1 MRYGISGVNSRCSG
15 LSQAGPFCRRHDP
28 ADLKKTDMGKN
39 EVIYNGES
47 VKISGTDNPDE
58 VLVRFTDSIT
68 AFNKIKKA
76 SIAGKGRLNAA
87 IAAMIFG
94 ILEKNGIRTHFLS
107 RVSEDGLLCRRVEI
121 IPIEVIV
128 RNVIAGSMAARLGL
142 REGMVPASPVYDLC
156 YKNSDLCDP
165 LINDC
170 HAVALGLVDEDE
182 LKTIYAMTAKINDVL
197 KPLFLN
203 VGICLVDFK
212 IEFGRLP
219 SGGIVLAD
227 EITPDNARFWDA
239 ATGEKYDKD
248 RFRRDLGKVGDAY
261 RTIYNKVSEIE
272 ESL

>member
-182 LKTIYAMTAKINDVL
+182 LKTECRDT
-197 KPLFLN
+197 
-203 VGICLVDFK
+203 
-212 IEFGRLP
+212 
-219 SGGIVLAD
+219 SGGFQDRV
-227 EITPDNARFWDA
+227 RA
-239 ATGEKYDKD
+239 APV
-248 RFRRDLGKVGDAY
+248 RRNCACRRDNSGQCPFLGCGDGG
-261 RTIYNKVSEIE
+261 EIRQGQVPQGFGQGRGRIQDNI
-272 ESL
+272 